1 MWLNCQHNK
10 QDCNE
15 DLEILCLD
23 LATHLTVSQLYILR
37 YNIWTWWILQLRNIF
52 HVILV
57 IIANETNHNI
67 KYSEHKKATKKTQT
81 WSALLSSGL
90 LLKTLCLKNSVNI

>member
-10 QDCNE
+10 HYE

-23 LATHLTVSQLYILR
+23 LAAHLTVSQLYILQ
-37 YNIWTWWILQLRNIF
+37 YNIWTWWILQLRNTF

-57 IIANETNHNI
+57 IIANKTNHNI
-67 KYSEHKKATKKTQT
+67 NYSEHKKATKKPKQD
-81 WSALLSSGL
+81 
-90 LLKTLCLKNSVNI
+90 KRCCQVVYC